1 MEGETKKVRER
12 TPSKSL
18 LESMENQSRQ
28 IQTLI
33 AKLKPLIQILNALR
47 ACDYFTRT
55 WAKKARKD
63 HSVPKK
69 R

>member
-1 MEGETKKVRER
+1 MMEGETKKVRER

-47 ACDYFTRT
+47 A
-55 WAKKARKD
+55 
-63 HSVPKK
+63 
-69 R
+69 